1 VQEQSLPFN
10 FAEAKEAMAVQRW
23 WINMR
28 WARFAIYSLAA
39 TFIIVPLMLPSEA
52 AADPARRASQ
62 VGTLVCAMGPRV
74 GLLVGSRQRLK
85 CQYTQVRSGR
95 VENYSGRI
103 TRFGLDLGVTVR
115 GIMRWRVL
123 ARTRGQ
129 QNGALSGQYVGAS
142 GDVSL
147 GVGIGGK
154 FLIGGTRRSIM
165 LQPVSVVGKVGV
177 NLAVG
182 VTGLNLRFTG
192 STVAASILVPTTR
205 LRTQGSGGL
214 ALQSAEASAKRK
226 VGTRSDK
233 LGPA

>member
-1 VQEQSLPFN
+1 MQCARTALHPL
-10 FAEAKEAMAVQRW
+10 AVT
-23 WINMR
+23 
-28 WARFAIYSLAA
+28 L
-39 TFIIVPLMLPSEA
+39 TIVTLMLPFEA
-52 AADPARRASQ
+52 VAGPARRASQ

-74 GLLVGSRQRLK
+74 GLLIGSRQRLK
-85 CQYTQVRSGR
+85 CRYTQVGSGR

-103 TRFGLDLGVTVR
+103 TRFGLDLGVTIR
-115 GIMRWRVL
+115 GVMRWRVL

-165 LQPVSVVGKVGV
+165 LQPVAIVGKLGV
-177 NLAVG
+177 NFAVG

-192 STVAASILVPTTR
+192 SSDAASIPLVPPIR
-205 LRTQGSGGL
+205 PRTQGFGTL
-214 ALQSAEASAKRK
+214 ALQSAEALASIATHASEVAGRTKAP
-226 VGTRSDK
+226 SD
-233 LGPA
+233 